1 MSKRY
6 YETMFIVRTDL
17 SEEDRE
23 NLAQKVKSFIEE
35 RIDGEVEEFTRWGVR
50 RLAYR
55 TQKGKFTEGDY
66 TYIIFKAE
74 PDKLKELES
83 FYRVTQE
90 IFRYQT
96 IRREDLEKK
105 QKIRQKESKI
115 KVEEPVQVIEEDNE
129 DNKENSEPE
138 NE

>member
-6 YETMFIVRTDL
+6 YETMFIIRTDL
-17 SEEDRE
+17 SEEERE
-23 NLAQKVKSFIEE
+23 NLAQKVKNFIEE

-105 QKIRQKESKI
+105 AKKIRQKESKI
-115 KVEEPVQVIEEDNE
+115 KVEEPVQVIEEDN
-129 DNKENSEPE
+129 KENSESE

>member
-6 YETMFIVRTDL
+6 YETMFIIRTDL

-115 KVEEPVQVIEEDNE
+115 KVEEPVQVIEEDN
-129 DNKENSEPE
+129 KENSESE

>member
-6 YETMFIVRTDL
+6 YETMFVIRADL
-17 SEEDRE
+17 PAEERE
-23 NLAQKVKSFIEE
+23 DLAQKVKSFIEE

-50 RLAYR
+50 KLAYR
-55 TQKGKFTEGDY
+55 TPKGKFTDGDY
-66 TYIIFKAE
+66 TYIIFKAS
-74 PDKLKELES
+74 PDKINELEN

-105 QKIRQKESKI
+105 QKIKQKEAKI
-115 KVEEPVQVIEEDNE
+115 KIEEPVQVNDPVQVGEQSTDQEIE
-129 DNKENSEPE
+129 
-138 NE
+138 

>member
-1 MSKRY
+1 
-6 YETMFIVRTDL
+6 MFIIRTDL
-17 SEEDRE
+17 SEEERE
-23 NLAQKVKSFIEE
+23 NLAQKVKNFIEE
-35 RIDGEVEEFTRWGVR
+35 RIDGEVEEFTRWGGVR

-105 QKIRQKESKI
+105 QK
-115 KVEEPVQVIEEDNE
+115 
-129 DNKENSEPE
+129 NKTKRI
-138 NE
+138 

>member
-1 MSKRY
+1 
-6 YETMFIVRTDL
+6 MFIVRTDL

>member
-1 MSKRY
+1 VSKRY

-17 SEEDRE
+17 SEEERE
-23 NLAQKVKSFIEE
+23 NLAQKVKNFIEE
-35 RIDGEVEEFTRWGVR
+35 KIDGEVEEFTRWGVR

-66 TYIIFKAE
+66 TYIIFKAD

-105 QKIRQKESKI
+105 QKNKQKESKI
-115 KVEEPVQVIEEDNE
+115 KVEEPVQAIEEDNE
-129 DNKENSEPE
+129 QDSEQDNE
-138 NE
+138 

>member
-6 YETMFIVRTDL
+6 YETMFIIRTDL
-17 SEEDRE
+17 SEEERE
-23 NLAQKVKSFIEE
+23 NLAQKVKNFIEE
-35 RIDGEVEEFTRWGVR
+35 KIDGEVEEFTRWGVR

-115 KVEEPVQVIEEDNE
+115 KVEEPVQVIEEDN
-129 DNKENSEPE
+129 KENSESE

>member
-1 MSKRY
+1 
-6 YETMFIVRTDL
+6 MFIIRTDL

-129 DNKENSEPE
+129 DNKENSESK